1 MRCTRPQILS
11 DTQVETKLKIINE
24 FNPNMTTESRRQLLS
39 EIETCRNLQIWHDA
53 SSISNHGHIVM
64 MVNILY
70 DTAVYYTD
78 EEYYEL
84 FNERKNIQM
93 IIEKP
98 ELYIIGRCR
107 ANDEQIMYIKTR
119 IQVIIGMQPIYTTDN
134 VKIQDNLRYFH
145 GDGPAAQFECGN
157 QKMGHYFCV
166 SCNVSSFMI
175 EDFAPCGYQKIVDLK
190 DRLMKINEGHWA
202 RKHTLK
208 EKLHPFK
215 ELNKQEIIEELI
227 SRKIY
232 DINTNRKC
240 EIEKILKKEMR
251 GIQRVPSLLYH
262 NPLITFLNKHLAK
275 YEISSIEP
283 MHDICGHIKNIFT
296 ELPSVLNENE
306 KKVFNEIYQITIRNK
321 QCKSA
326 CDYRLALLDI
336 VLVMKNILQSAILEL
351 LLTLVEIQRICY
363 SPEKERTSKQI
374 LKLYNI
380 TFKHVYIMKNLFRKV
395 NKISWGKLYGKYFYQ
410 IICHGTQQYRL
421 VSGTASN
428 CEQKRGCLIPDFRS

>member
-1 MRCTRPQILS
+1 
-11 DTQVETKLKIINE
+11 
-24 FNPNMTTESRRQLLS
+24 
-39 EIETCRNLQIWHDA
+39 
-53 SSISNHGHIVM
+53 
-64 MVNILY
+64 
-70 DTAVYYTD
+70 
-78 EEYYEL
+78 
-84 FNERKNIQM
+84 M

-107 ANDEQIMYIKTR
+107 ANDEQIMYIKPK
-119 IQVIIGMQPIYTTDN
+119 IQDIIGMQPIYTTDN
-134 VKIQDNLRYFH
+134 VKIQDNLSYFH

-157 QKMGHYFCV
+157 QKLDHYFCV

-175 EDFAPCGYQKIVDLK
+175 EDFAHCGYQKIVDLK
-190 DRLMKINEGHWA
+190 DRLMKTNEGHWA

-208 EKLHPFK
+208 EKLHPSK

-227 SRKIY
+227 SRKIC
-232 DINTNRKC
+232 DIDINRKC

-251 GIQRVPSLLYH
+251 GIQHVPSLLYH
-262 NPLITFLNKHLAK
+262 NPSINFLNKHLAK

-296 ELPSVLNENE
+296 ELPSVLKENE
-306 KKVFNEIYQITIRNK
+306 KNVFNEIYQITIGNK
-321 QCKSA
+321 QCTRA

-336 VLVMKNILQSAILEL
+336 VLVMKNILQPAILEL

-395 NKISWGKLYGKYFYQ
+395 NKTSWGKLYGKCFHQ
-410 IICHGTQQYRL
+410 IICHGPQQYRL

-428 CEQKRGCLIPDFRS
+428 CEAEERVFNTIQGITNTTSSRHPSHIINNIILRCQVEENQQTTTDNKSNEISKEYSCFGNLSFEYKNTEFEKDFIQKYCNDWQCHLERISDYIVLGANKWWVNH